1 MSDDVISR
9 QEARMKA
16 YTASRKSVKVIDS
29 KPSANKKGLRMK
41 VDSVELD
48 ENNNLLALHIDY
60 SGLHIRGGGIVEVS
74 QRNKFDLP
82 EE

>member
-1 MSDDVISR
+1 MSKYIPV
-9 QEARMKA
+9 
-16 YTASRKSVKVIDS
+16 VDS
-29 KPSANKKGLRMK
+29 NPSANKKGLRIK
-41 VDSVELD
+41 IESVELD

-60 SGLHIRGGGIVEVS
+60 SGWHVRGGGIVEVL

>member
-1 MSDDVISR
+1 
-9 QEARMKA
+9 MKK
-16 YTASRKSVKVIDS
+16 YVRVIDGA
-29 KPSANKKGLRMK
+29 PSANKKGLRIK
-41 VDSVELD
+41 VESVELD

-60 SGLHIRGGGIVEVS
+60 SGYHERGSGIVEVL